1 MREKL
6 VSSEKLNE
14 YLRKQVEIY
23 HITHGNVDLL
33 LEMGQKLN
41 LTKDELEQYK
51 EKLAKIQSISD
62 SLPTNRR
69 TSNFATQNSDANM
82 NTGTDEFQTSYE
94 YRFLLVFKMYRSFE
108 IICRRRGVLATFLV
122 EISLINLKSK
132 KGQK

>member
-6 VSSEKLNE
+6 VSSEKVNE

-62 SLPTNRR
+62 SLPTNQRR
-69 TSNFATQNSDANM
+69 SQSFTPSNNNNSE
-82 NTGTDEFQTSYE
+82 T
-94 YRFLLVFKMYRSFE
+94 E
-108 IICRRRGVLATFLV
+108 IAASKFTFF
-122 EISLINLKSK
+122 SPSN
-132 KGQK
+132 